1 MWRLT
6 VVQIISVV
14 ETLGH
19 GCVGIVP
26 RAEVVE
32 FSPYFLGPAPSGA
45 EEEREIRVGFAGF
58 VVEAFRFRA
67 DRVESLRVV
76 SPYQVKGISTTVGCN
91 PAAVTLGRFG
101 GHLEYDTA
109 CLVSFVVS
117 TP

>member
-6 VVQIISVV
+6 SVQIISVV

-26 RAEVVE
+26 RSEVVE
-32 FSPYFLGPAPSGA
+32 FSPYFLGPAPSDG

-58 VVEAFRFRA
+58 LVEAFRFRA
-67 DRVESLRVV
+67 DRVESLLVM
-76 SPYQVKGISTTVGCN
+76 SPYQVKGVSTPVGCN
-91 PAAVTLGRFG
+91 PAAVALWRFG
-101 GHLEYDTA
+101 GHSEYETA